1 MNSTRVHLR
10 MAAVLLL
17 AFCAAT
23 AIAAPKDSA
32 LRSDLSGFAAP
43 VFNPDGSFSNTVTA
57 FGKSPRI
64 GNFFLTTSETS
75 QVQSGGSWTVSGT
88 FTIDGKK
95 GEVITGTFTAIAAA
109 DSEGFANSE
118 GTYTITGGTGRY
130 VNARGTGTIT
140 GRWRLEP
147 PFEYRG
153 ALDGTFA
160 EK

>member
-17 AFCAAT
+17 VLCAAT
-23 AIAAPKDSA
+23 ALAAPKDGA
-32 LRSDLSGFAAP
+32 LRSDLSGFAEP

-57 FGKSPRI
+57 FGRSPRI
-64 GNFFLTTSETS
+64 GNFFLTTAETS
-75 QVQSGGSWTVSGT
+75 QVSSGGSWTVTGT
-88 FTIDGKK
+88 FTIDGKRD
-95 GEVITGTFTAIAAA
+95 EVITGTFTSIVAG

-130 VNARGTGTIT
+130 VNARGTGSIS
-140 GRWRLEP
+140 GRWRLNP

-153 ALDGTFA
+153 ELNGTFA
-160 EK
+160 ER